1 MENKTSFHKFMD
13 ATSGVKVELAASDK
27 LEGQFEK
34 LIQLEKQT
42 ASDIATLKK
51 QIEQSLQ
58 KLMIAADGVLF
69 EYGNLKDDVIAL
81 VGEAGAKSWAS
92 ANNGME
98 NYADKVQQA
107 VSTLYKKLDQVKYIG

>member
-1 MENKTSFHKFMD
+1 MKTSFEKFM
-13 ATSGVKVELAASDK
+13 ASSAVNKVELAASDK
-27 LEGQFEK
+27 LDAQFEK
-34 LIQLEKQT
+34 LMALEKQT

-58 KLMIAADGVLF
+58 KLMIAADGVIF

-81 VGEAGAKSWAS
+81 VGEAGAKSWDS

-98 NYADKVQQA
+98 NYADMVQKA
-107 VSTLYKKLDQVKYIG
+107 VSTLYKKVDQIKYIG

>member
-1 MENKTSFHKFMD
+1 MAQKK
-13 ATSGVKVELAASDK
+13 GIRLELAASDK
-27 LEGQFEK
+27 LDVQFEK

-42 ASDIATLKK
+42 AAEITSLKK

-92 ANNGME
+92 ANNGKE

-107 VSTLYKKLDQVKYIG
+107 VSTLYKKLDQIKYIG

>member
-1 MENKTSFHKFMD
+1 MASN
-13 ATSGVKVELAASDK
+13 AVNKVELAASDK
-27 LEGQFEK
+27 LDAQYEK

-42 ASDIATLKK
+42 ASDVMALKK

-58 KLMIAADGVLF
+58 KLMIAADGVIF

-81 VGEAGAKSWAS
+81 VGEAGAKSWDS
-92 ANNGME
+92 ANNGKE

>member
-1 MENKTSFHKFMD
+1 MAQKKALKLEF
-13 ATSGVKVELAASDK
+13 AASDK
-27 LEGQFEK
+27 LDVQFEK

-42 ASDIATLKK
+42 ASEITSLKK

-92 ANNGME
+92 ANNGKE

-107 VSTLYKKLDQVKYIG
+107 VSTLYKKLDQIKYIG